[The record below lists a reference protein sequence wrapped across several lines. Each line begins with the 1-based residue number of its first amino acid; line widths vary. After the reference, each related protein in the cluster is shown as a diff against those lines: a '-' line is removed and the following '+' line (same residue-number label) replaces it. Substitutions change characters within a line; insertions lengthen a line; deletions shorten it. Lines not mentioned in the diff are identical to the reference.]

1 MSAVETRLRARRARV
16 RQLQTQGRSLRDIAA
31 AVGVSKDTVRRDL
44 SALEAPTPEGGYRLL
59 PLVDEQELR
68 LLVDGQLRKDLN
80 LLAAAHR
87 APVEDVARLVLH
99 QAAEGI
105 RRTIA
110 ARVAATGSVLP

>member
-1 MSAVETRLRARRARV
+1 MSAVETRLRQRRARV

-31 AVGVSKDTVRRDL
+31 EVGVSKDTVRRDL
-44 SALEAPTPEGGYRLL
+44 AALEAPAAKADEQLL
-59 PLVDEQELR
+59 LVVVDE
-68 LLVDGQLRKDLN
+68 QLRKDLN
-80 LLAAAHR
+80 LLAASYRLAG
-87 APVEDVARLVLH
+87 EDAARLVLH